1 MSESQTELNEFTTKR
16 NLQLSIEEYGEENVR
31 TAFLIVQLGDC
42 LELGEKYAAAERE
55 YERAAVIYEKL
66 GRDHE
71 LLLAIALKSQAEM
84 AKILGKNDEAG
95 KLKRRARELMLTAL
109 RNSDPVLLKDL

>member
-1 MSESQTELNEFTTKR
+1 MSESQTDLNEFTIKR
-16 NLQLSIEEYGEENVR
+16 TLQLSIEEYGEENVR

-42 LELGEKYAAAERE
+42 LELGDKFAAAERE
-55 YERAAVIYEKL
+55 YQRAAAIYEKL

-84 AKILGKNDEAG
+84 AKILGRDKEAG
-95 KLKRRARELMLTAL
+95 ILKSRARELMLTSL